1 MVKRMAMTRKHM
13 GNSLIEGGTEVALEE
28 DFVEIAGSRIEDSGA
43 GSEGIVVGLEAAIE
57 VDLEADSEAAGA
69 VSEEVIE
76 AASEVG
82 AVSVGLEINEWV

>member
-1 MVKRMAMTRKHM
+1 MTRKAM
-13 GNSLIEGGTEVALEE
+13 ESSFIEAGTEEVLEE
-28 DFVEIAGSRIEDSGA
+28 DFVGIAGSRTEDSGA